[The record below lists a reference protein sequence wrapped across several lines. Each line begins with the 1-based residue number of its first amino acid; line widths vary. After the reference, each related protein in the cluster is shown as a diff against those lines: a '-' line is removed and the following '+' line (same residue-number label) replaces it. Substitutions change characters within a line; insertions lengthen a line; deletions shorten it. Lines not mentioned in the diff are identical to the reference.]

1 MGRLFAVVASVGV
14 LAAGLSAQQRA
25 SAVAGK
31 WEVTVTGQAK
41 RLVELTVKGTEVTG
55 VITSATSDAMV
66 EVTGEYKNVNLS
78 FWTAAKE
85 EFFGVMVREGA
96 PVQGT
101 YVHCVGDQCSKSGVT
116 MRRPTKAN

>member
-41 RLVELTVKGTEVTG
+41 RL
-55 VITSATSDAMV
+55 A
-66 EVTGEYKNVNLS
+66 EYKNVNLS